1 MDYAIFRAGA
11 WSLLP
16 PGAPITIGNI
26 AFSYGTMLAWSSSHR
41 SAQGIKPVEDEIVP
55 EGKVVTDWKIVDRDR
70 SPIRVWTLEDAPE
83 PGTIVPVSVTRRQA
97 KTQLSRVGLLS
108 AVDALIADM
117 PGQEGEEAR
126 IDWADAGE
134 LRRDHPLILA
144 LGPQFNL
151 TPDDIDALFVEAA
164 KIA

>member
-1 MDYAIFRAGA
+1 MEYAIFRAGA
-11 WSLLP
+11 WTLLP
-16 PGAPITIGNI
+16 PGAPITIGNV
-26 AFSYGTMLAWSSSHR
+26 AFSYDTMLAWTPSHR
-41 SAQGIKPVEDEIVP
+41 AAQGIRPVEDEAVP
-55 EGKVVTDWKIVDRDR
+55 DGKIVTGSTIVARNGG
-70 SPIRVWTLEDAPE
+70 PVRVWTLEDAPE

-108 AVDALIADM
+108 AVDALIAQM

-151 TPDDIDALFVEAA
+151 TPEDIDALFVEAA
-164 KIA
+164 KII